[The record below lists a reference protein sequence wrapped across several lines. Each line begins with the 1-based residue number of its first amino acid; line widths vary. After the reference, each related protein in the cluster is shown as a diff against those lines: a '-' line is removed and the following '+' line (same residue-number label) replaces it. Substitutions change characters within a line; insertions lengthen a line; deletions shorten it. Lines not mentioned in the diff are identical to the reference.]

1 MIESITLDQM
11 RTLVA
16 AIDEGSFSAAGRKIG
31 RAQSVVSQTISGL
44 ETQLKVALF
53 ERIGRYPV
61 PTEAGTALAEE
72 ARAVLR
78 QAGQFRARARDLAS
92 GVEPEVS
99 IALDVM
105 FPIEIFTRA
114 VSGFEANFPD
124 TVLRVHVESLGAVIQ
139 PVLDRRSAFAVSG
152 TVPLFSPELQ
162 PERLLAIRLALVA
175 SPDHPLAR
183 ASDPLSAEQLSV
195 HTQLVLS
202 DRSELSQGRQ
212 FGVLAPRAWR
222 LADLGAKHAFLK
234 AGLGW
239 GSMPLWMIQADLA
252 AGRLVELRT
261 ESDVWPE
268 GDQMAMHALHR
279 RDAPPG
285 PAGRWLIAHLREQVQ
300 KCESGGS
307 HASI

>member
-16 AIDEGSFSAAGRKIG
+16 AVDEGSFSAAGRKIG
-31 RAQSVVSQTISGL
+31 RSQSVVSQTIAGL

-53 ERIGRYPV
+53 ERVGRYPV
-61 PTEAGTALAEE
+61 PTEAGTALTRE

-114 VSGFEANFPD
+114 VAEFETSFPD
-124 TVLRVHVESLGAVIQ
+124 TLLHVHVESLGAVIQ
-139 PVLDRRSAFAVSG
+139 PVLDGRCAFAVSG
-152 TVPLFSPELQ
+152 TLPLFSPELQ

-175 SPDHPLAR
+175 SPDHPLVKMAG
-183 ASDPLSAEQLSV
+183 PLSVEQLSG

-212 FGVLAPRAWR
+212 FGVFAQRAWR

-239 GSMPLWMIQADLA
+239 GSMPLRMIEADLA
-252 AGRLVELRT
+252 AGTLVELRT
-261 ESDVWPE
+261 EADVWPE
-268 GDQMAMHALHR
+268 GDQMTMYALHR

-285 PAGRWLIAHLREQVQ
+285 PAGRWLIQHLHDQVQ
-300 KCESGGS
+300 KCTSRHGE
-307 HASI
+307 

>member
-1 MIESITLDQM
+1 MIEAITLDQM
-11 RTLVA
+11 LTLVA
-16 AIDEGSFSAAGRKIG
+16 AVDEGSFSAAGRKIG

-44 ETQLKVALF
+44 ETQLGMALF
-53 ERIGRYPV
+53 ERVGRYPTA
-61 PTEAGTALAEE
+61 TEAGAALAEE

-114 VSGFEANFPD
+114 VAGFEENFPD
-124 TVLRVHVESLGAVIQ
+124 TSLRVNVESLGAVIQ
-139 PVLDRRSAFAVSG
+139 PVLDRRTAFAVSS

-183 ASDPLSAEQLSV
+183 TAGPLSVERLSAC
-195 HTQLVLS
+195 TQLVLT

-212 FGVLAPRAWR
+212 FGVLSQRAWR

-239 GSMPLWMIQADLA
+239 GSMPLWMIQPDLA

-268 GDQMAMHALHR
+268 GNQMTIYALHR

-285 PAGRWLIAHLREQVQ
+285 PAGRWLVEHLRDQVQ
-300 KCESGGS
+300 KCPEEE
-307 HASI
+307 ARQ